1 MTDTGK
7 VPWIVRIPTPVWL
20 LGLIV
25 VALLVDRALELPAV
39 FAHRPAGAALIIA
52 GVALSVWAA
61 LTFRRQRAEIVPSSE
76 THSTLIASGPFRF
89 SRNPMYLGALAVGV
103 GAALLAGAWPMW
115 LVPAALF
122 FAPELRDH
130 PVRGVQHGAHVRRRV
145 SPLSVARPALDLG
158 AQTRRAS
165 NEAGY
170 AGVFADG
177 ATARSKFVSASGREP
192 LRQLVSQLANAI
204 HVAVPPMSRRP
215 TCDANRNRPPHK
227 VAGCRRPSVRQS

>member
-25 VALLVDRALELPAV
+25 VALLVDLGLKLPAV
-39 FAHRPAGAALIIA
+39 AAHGPAGAALIIA
-52 GVALSVWAA
+52 GVVLSVWAA

-76 THSTLIASGPFRF
+76 THSTLVASGPFRF

-122 FAPELRDH
+122 LLQNFVIIPFEERSMERTFGDAYRDY
-130 PVRGVQHGAHVRRRV
+130 RSRVRRW
-145 SPLSVARPALDLG
+145 
-158 AQTRRAS
+158 
-165 NEAGY
+165 
-170 AGVFADG
+170 
-177 ATARSKFVSASGREP
+177 
-192 LRQLVSQLANAI
+192 I
-204 HVAVPPMSRRP
+204 
-215 TCDANRNRPPHK
+215 
-227 VAGCRRPSVRQS
+227 